1 MHVACGARK
10 AEEERLAREAEEAAQ
25 KADQEER
32 LARKAA
38 EAARKAE
45 EECLARAGG
54 SFTALARGL
63 RWKHHVRMRWRG
75 FEKTK
80 ASVAGIWPVSP
91 KGT

>member
-1 MHVACGARK
+1 MHVACGERK
-10 AEEERLAREAEEAAQ
+10 AEEERLAREA
-25 KADQEER
+25 
-32 LARKAA
+32 A
-38 EAARKAE
+38 EAARKAEEERLSREAEEAAHKAE

-63 RWKHHVRMRWRG
+63 RWKHHERVRWRG

-91 KGT
+91 KGS